1 MNNPFTFFSENYG
14 IIIATA
20 IAIFGLLVFIS
31 VYNINL
37 NTPTVNTKLSQ
48 VVTVETFE
56 QNMNKDTNANANMCP
71 NMDPNMDLDKYNYN
85 GNKYS
90 P

>member
-1 MNNPFTFFSENYG
+1 MDDPFTFFAENYG

-56 QNMNKDTNANANMCP
+56 QNMNKNTNA
-71 NMDPNMDLDKYNYN
+71 NMDLDKYYYN